1 MLGLNIEVSSVCGVL
16 AAMGILLPGN
26 DIAASALVPLNE
38 SKNKSIKRHSRNGV
52 KVVLKTDDKDTEKS
66 TDKSADKDK
75 ISSKSVST
83 DSGSI
88 SDSVNM
94 TATATASSSSSSS
107 SVISNMSSNMVIS
120 DVVLTVG
127 TVTGSSAVTVNKND
141 ITSSV
146 TEGGTES
153 NADKDK
159 ESAVMMDVVEDVQGA
174 DVTVRSNSAVVE
186 MISEVSCSVDDA
198 VVKSSSDS
206 TTQNVCQGNHTD
218 SSSSKN
224 SHDNSNNNSSS
235 SSSTGGVSGVAC
247 GNDDCVSLLP
257 HTHNESSSS
266 VSATVSMDVVETP
279 HHSSIFL
286 HKTDLSSICTDTASD
301 SSGAISERMEER
313 SVSQSQNSVSELHD
327 KMSSS
332 ELKDFGVLLSESG
345 VKEGIV
351 KVEKVV
357 TVPVA
362 VAVEHVTIPTMTED
376 VKMDVDNE
384 IETETEVESD
394 EENGNDSSDNAGEG
408 VLEFLEKRWGDLL
421 LNYLK
426 EEEVRSKL
434 RIQQENAFAAA
445 AAAAGAATTTLANT
459 TTATAVVPSSFSRQI
474 STDIIDVDDL
484 KYMGGIPTNPSHN
497 TVHTNNNTHGLENGN
512 MSGNGTVG
520 GGVGNVI
527 DQNPDPLFEYST
539 TFSPTN
545 DISNSLFL
553 FAPGELEDAFPATP
567 ILTLSPIIINNM
579 LTVANPVPSI
589 PDITFPTLK
598 GNSTADISYKAQNN
612 TIVQPVKS
620 ENETENG
627 IETVSVPFTRNKMD
641 TENDGNT
648 DEMKDIQNDQMI
660 INEESNSSDEN
671 FSNLLQSTIVDTF
684 LEKSDGNH
692 FIPSS
697 KEIPIFPSTFSTEN
711 GIGEEKNEISDFECV
726 FSTTPGSSFY
736 EIDSKNMSI
745 ESKVQNEE
753 SYRDL
758 ISSFL
763 HDNSEND
770 NIEINNENGNNNN
783 NSNNNDT
790 IINGN
795 HNNHITSIID
805 NNISKIISDSKIP
818 CNTILKN
825 GKNAAKRTSNQRL
838 WKINP
843 SLFPKQS
850 KQFQTHTTKTN
861 LINTNTTMT
870 EFYNNGISSE
880 NGKISNGIKQETV
893 HNREE
898 SKNENVNDMSIKKE
912 ICTKSENIVSTYAC
926 VPAHSETVNG
936 NLHINGNGNGN
947 GNGTTTLINK
957 DVVMTVE
964 GKNESEK
971 VIVNSKHKKSSN
983 SIKEKKKILK
993 SSKELKKVLM
1003 EPENVLSGWMDAC
1016 YEEAC
1021 AAELEESIIR
1031 RCVCVCVSVCLYE

>member
-38 SKNKSIKRHSRNGV
+38 PKNKSIKRHSRNGV
-52 KVVLKTDDKDTEKS
+52 KVVLKTDDKDTDKS
-66 TDKSADKDK
+66 ADKSADKDK
-75 ISSKSVST
+75 ISSKSVNT
-83 DSGSI
+83 ESGSI
-88 SDSVNM
+88 SDSVDV
-94 TATATASSSSSSS
+94 TAAASSSSSSY
-107 SVISNMSSNMVIS
+107 VISNMSSNMVIGDAVS
-120 DVVLTVG
+120 TVA
-127 TVTGSSAVTVNKND
+127 SSSSSLTVNKND
-141 ITSSV
+141 TASSV
-146 TEGGTES
+146 TEGQSETAAE
-153 NADKDK
+153 KDK
-159 ESAVMMDVVEDVQGA
+159 ESVVIMDVVDDVTEDVEGA

-198 VVKSSSDS
+198 VVRSSSDS
-206 TTQNVCQGNHTD
+206 TTQIVCQGNHTD
-218 SSSSKN
+218 AISSKN
-224 SHDNSNNNSSS
+224 SHDNSNNNNSSS
-235 SSSTGGVSGVAC
+235 SSSTGGVSGVVR

-313 SVSQSQNSVSELHD
+313 SLSQSQNSVSELHD

-332 ELKDFGVLLSESG
+332 ELKDFGVLLSEGG
-345 VKEGIV
+345 VKEGSM
-351 KVEKVV
+351 KVEKAV
-357 TVPVA
+357 TVAVTVA
-362 VAVEHVTIPTMTED
+362 AEHVTIPTMTED
-376 VKMDVDNE
+376 IKMDVEND

-445 AAAAGAATTTLANT
+445 ASAAATAATVTTTTTAGAATAG
-459 TTATAVVPSSFSRQI
+459 VPTSFSRQI

-484 KYMGGIPTNPSHN
+484 KYMGGIPTNPIHS
-497 TVHTNNNTHGLENGN
+497 TVHTNTHSHGLENGN
-512 MSGNGTVG
+512 GNGSVG
-520 GGVGNVI
+520 GGGVI

-579 LTVANPVPSI
+579 LTVANPVSNI
-589 PDITFPTLK
+589 PDITFPLLK
-598 GNSTADISYKAQNN
+598 GNSTADISYKAQNIS
-612 TIVQPVKS
+612 TVQPVRTVN
-620 ENETENG
+620 ENE
-627 IETVSVPFTRNKMD
+627 IVSVPFIRNKMD

-648 DEMKDIQNDQMI
+648 DEIKEIQIEQMI

-684 LEKSDGNH
+684 LEKGDGNH
-692 FIPSS
+692 FIPTS
-697 KEIPIFPSTFSTEN
+697 KDMPIFPSTFSTES
-711 GIGEEKNEISDFECV
+711 GVGGEEKNEITDFECV

-763 HDNSEND
+763 PDNSESD
-770 NIEINNENGNNNN
+770 NIEINNENGNNNYN
-783 NSNNNDT
+783 NNNNNNNDM

-795 HNNHITSIID
+795 HNNNITSIIVS
-805 NNISKIISDSKIP
+805 NIPKIISDSKIP

-825 GKNAAKRTSNQRL
+825 CKNAAKRTSNQRL

-850 KQFQTHTTKTN
+850 KQFQTHTIKTN
-861 LINTNTTMT
+861 LINTNLTMT

-880 NGKISNGIKQETV
+880 NGKISNGIKNETV
-893 HNREE
+893 HNKEE
-898 SKNENVNDMSIKKE
+898 SKNENVNDLSIKKE

-947 GNGTTTLINK
+947 GNGAMTLIKK
-957 DVVMTVE
+957 DVVMTID
-964 GKNESEK
+964 GKNESGK
-971 VIVNSKHKKSSN
+971 IIVNSNHKKPSH

-1003 EPENVLSGWMDAC
+1003 EPENVLSAWMDAC

-1021 AAELEESIIR
+1021 ATELEESIIR
-1031 RCVCVCVSVCLYE
+1031 RCVCVCVCV

>member
-52 KVVLKTDDKDTEKS
+52 KVVLKTEDKDT
-66 TDKSADKDK
+66 DKSGDRSTDKDK

-88 SDSVNM
+88 PDSVEMN
-94 TATATASSSSSSS
+94 ATASSSSSSS
-107 SVISNMSSNMVIS
+107 ASSNMSSNVVIGDAVS
-120 DVVLTVG
+120 TVA
-127 TVTGSSAVTVNKND
+127 TVTSSSAVTGNWND
-141 ITSSV
+141 NTLSVEGGV
-146 TEGGTES
+146 TET
-153 NADKDK
+153 AADK
-159 ESAVMMDVVEDVQGA
+159 ESDFMMDVVEDVQDV

-186 MISEVSCSVDDA
+186 MISEVSCSVDDE

-206 TTQNVCQGNHTD
+206 TAQIVCQGHYTD
-218 SSSSKN
+218 ASNSESSHDNINNNSRSSSSAG
-224 SHDNSNNNSSS
+224 DVSS
-235 SSSTGGVSGVAC
+235 GGVS

-257 HTHNESSSS
+257 HTHDDSSSS

-279 HHSSIFL
+279 HQSSLLL

-301 SSGAISERMEER
+301 SSGAINERIEER
-313 SVSQSQNSVSELHD
+313 SLTQSQNSVSELHD
-327 KMSSS
+327 IMSSF
-332 ELKDFGVLLSESG
+332 ELKDFGVLLSEGG
-345 VKEGIV
+345 VKEGS
-351 KVEKVV
+351 VEVENAVV
-357 TVPVA
+357 TVDVD
-362 VAVEHVTIPTMTED
+362 HITIPTTTVD
-376 VKMDVDNE
+376 VKMEVDNE
-384 IETETEVESD
+384 IETESEVESD
-394 EENGNDSSDNAGEG
+394 VENGNDSSENAGEG

-421 LNYLK
+421 LNYMK
-426 EEEVRSKL
+426 DEEVRSKL

-445 AAAAGAATTTLANT
+445 AAATTATTTT
-459 TTATAVVPSSFSRQI
+459 TVGAGAVTSIPSSFSRQI
-474 STDIIDVDDL
+474 STDIVDVDDL
-484 KYMGGIPTNPSHN
+484 KYMGGIPTNPGHS
-497 TVHTNNNTHGLENGN
+497 TAHTNTHTHGLENDSG
-512 MSGNGTVG
+512 SGNGNG
-520 GGVGNVI
+520 SSVI

-579 LTVANPVPSI
+579 LTIPNPASSI
-589 PDITFPTLK
+589 PDIAFPTLK

-612 TIVQPVKS
+612 TIAQPVKAEYVNGS
-620 ENETENG
+620 E
-627 IETVSVPFTRNKMD
+627 IVSVPFVRNKMD

-648 DEMKDIQNDQMI
+648 DQLEENQNEEII
-660 INEESNSSDEN
+660 INEESNSSDEI

-684 LEKSDGNH
+684 LDKGDGNH

-697 KEIPIFPSTFSTEN
+697 KEMPIFTSTFSTEN
-711 GIGEEKNEISDFECV
+711 GIGEEKNEINDFECV

-763 HDNSEND
+763 PDNSEND
-770 NIEINNENGNNNN
+770 NIEINNENGNGNNYNNN
-783 NSNNNDT
+783 NDM

-795 HNNHITSIID
+795 HNSDVTSNID
-805 NNISKIISDSKIP
+805 NSISKIISDSKIP

-825 GKNAAKRTSNQRL
+825 SKNAAKRTSNQRL

-850 KQFQTHTTKTN
+850 KQLPTMITKTN
-861 LINTNTTMT
+861 LINTNTMM
-870 EFYNNGISSE
+870 EFYNNGIGSE
-880 NGKISNGIKQETV
+880 NGKISNGTKHEIV
-893 HNREE
+893 HEKE
-898 SKNENVNDMSIKKE
+898 DSKNENANDLSIKKE
-912 ICTKSENIVSTYAC
+912 TCTKSENITASTYAC

-936 NLHINGNGNGN
+936 NLHTNGNGNDA
-947 GNGTTTLINK
+947 TALINK
-957 DVVMTVE
+957 DVVMTIE
-964 GKNESEK
+964 GKNGSEK
-971 VIVNSKHKKSSN
+971 IIVNSNHKKPSN
-983 SIKEKKKILK
+983 SMKEKKKILK

-1003 EPENVLSGWMDAC
+1003 EPENVLSAWMDAC

-1021 AAELEESIIR
+1021 ATELEESIIR
-1031 RCVCVCVSVCLYE
+1031 RCV